1 MCGYFNQVVL
11 QCACFN
17 LFSHCQ
23 YLARHAGVSFKD
35 GNTITDV
42 FARAYSEIIS
52 ENRCHYIQKCVW
64 GAAHVSQG
72 NSQTTCS
79 QMHKLGG
86 SGNMKPL
93 KNSITGIDSEAMF
106 GLKYYLN
113 FNL

>member
-1 MCGYFNQVVL
+1 METQSLIFL
-11 QCACFN
+11 QGPIVR
-17 LFSHCQ
+17 LFQ
-23 YLARHAGVSFKD
+23 R
-35 GNTITDV
+35 TDV
-42 FARAYSEIIS
+42 TIYRNVFG
-52 ENRCHYIQKCVW
+52 